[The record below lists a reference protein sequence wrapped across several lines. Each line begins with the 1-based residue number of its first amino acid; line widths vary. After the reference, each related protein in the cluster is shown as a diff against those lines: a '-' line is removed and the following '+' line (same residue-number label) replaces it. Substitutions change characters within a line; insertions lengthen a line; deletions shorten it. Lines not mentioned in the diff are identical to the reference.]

1 MRWVLGSSFFDLTKH
16 ESTRGSR
23 NVQAS
28 GMRSGCSCPHAS
40 HILRSHGDTPGSCG
54 SMCASMK
61 DCRDVT
67 NTKRT
72 RHVHK
77 QRTGVQEC
85 PNHAGTAKGVK
96 QRMHAA
102 QSQREGGWAAPQVR
116 VCGSSAPVRCMPLL
130 TSTHARRLWADD
142 VSVGDGSTPWAA
154 TEVCRR
160 HRRAASRSGDRG
172 ARHAHRS
179 EALLGP
185 LFAITVG
192 SGDTGVTTAPYPL
205 VSSARRLHV
214 GRSPNLLEAGR
225 H

>member
-1 MRWVLGSSFFDLTKH
+1 
-16 ESTRGSR
+16 
-23 NVQAS
+23 
-28 GMRSGCSCPHAS
+28 
-40 HILRSHGDTPGSCG
+40 
-54 SMCASMK
+54 
-61 DCRDVT
+61 
-67 NTKRT
+67 
-72 RHVHK
+72 
-77 QRTGVQEC
+77 
-85 PNHAGTAKGVK
+85 
-96 QRMHAA
+96 MHAA
-102 QSQREGGWAAPQVR
+102 QSQREGGRAAPQVR

-142 VSVGDGSTPWAA
+142 VSVGDGSTPRAA

-214 GRSPNLLEAGR
+214 GGRNPNLCEAGR